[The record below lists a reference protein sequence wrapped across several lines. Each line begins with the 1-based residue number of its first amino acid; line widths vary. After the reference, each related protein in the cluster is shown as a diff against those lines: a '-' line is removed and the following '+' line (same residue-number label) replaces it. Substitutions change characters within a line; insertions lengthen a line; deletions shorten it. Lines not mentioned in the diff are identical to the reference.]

1 MNKKT
6 IKIQNISFET
16 KKEEVE
22 KEFSKLGKIKKISMP
37 LNKGKPQGICYIEF
51 EEEESKI
58 NSIKLHKNQM
68 FGRRISI
75 EESEFPEDTE
85 INTLKIIIKNLD
97 FSMKNE
103 DIEKIVSK
111 YGKIEKIYTPY
122 RPDNKNKNKG
132 FCFVTFENK
141 ESLIKSLELNKILT
155 EGRQLTVEPS
165 YQKPEESKRAWKEK
179 AKTEEHVFDDKKT
192 IMVSGLSFSL
202 NQERLKSIFE
212 EYGPISHIKLP
223 YEKDEEGNQQ
233 LKGYGFI
240 EFKDEE
246 SVEESIEGQDKTE
259 IKGRMI
265 RVERFINDKKKIQEN
280 KEKNVE
286 REINKLKRKRQYLE
300 EEEEE

>member
-1 MNKKT
+1 
-6 IKIQNISFET
+6 
-16 KKEEVE
+16 
-22 KEFSKLGKIKKISMP
+22 
-37 LNKGKPQGICYIEF
+37 
-51 EEEESKI
+51 
-58 NSIKLHKNQM
+58 
-68 FGRRISI
+68 
-75 EESEFPEDTE
+75 
-85 INTLKIIIKNLD
+85 
-97 FSMKNE
+97 
-103 DIEKIVSK
+103 
-111 YGKIEKIYTPY
+111 
-122 RPDNKNKNKG
+122 
-132 FCFVTFENK
+132 
-141 ESLIKSLELNKILT
+141 
-155 EGRQLTVEPS
+155 
-165 YQKPEESKRAWKEK
+165 
-179 AKTEEHVFDDKKT
+179 
-192 IMVSGLSFSL
+192 MVSGLSFSL

-300 EEEEE
+300 EEEEEEEKDSKIFKFDKNKKFEKNTNKFEKNTKKYEKNKFEKEEKEINKYEKEEKRTNIKNNPKYQKEESNTEYKGFKIKNKTENTIKNNIENYSIKIKNLPKDTTEMELKQKFKKYNIKSIKITNSEGHLQFNDIESLKKSFEFNNTKYKGNDLIISRN